1 MAGSL
6 TRIAVG
12 KHDGRM
18 RGADAD
24 HDEPETDGI
33 TASDCVIWV
42 DRVAL
47 ADTLTDD
54 IGASDA
60 RGERRDTDVASDA
73 QACASADA

>member
-6 TRIAVG
+6 PRIAVG
-12 KHDGRM
+12 RHDGRV

-24 HDEPETDGI
+24 HGEPDTDGMA
-33 TASDCVIWV
+33 ASDCVVWV

-47 ADTLTDD
+47 ADTVTDD
-54 IGASDA
+54 VGASDA

-73 QACASADA
+73 QASASADA